1 MNVKKSILWRVYIA
15 FLLVTILAG
24 AVLFKMARLQTVNRV
39 SLARLA
45 DSMSTKWDSIS
56 PIRGNIYSSDGSL
69 LATSIPIYEAHM
81 DMMADGLSDTLW
93 KKNIDSL
100 AFCMSSYFKDKSSA
114 DYKNE
119 FSQARRQHNRYFLVK
134 RNLTHTQIT
143 DLRKFPIFKL
153 GRYSGGLRL
162 LEKSK
167 RFLPFQTL
175 GFRTVGFT
183 RDGINTGLEGGFN
196 KQLQGL
202 PGRRLMQKVSGGM
215 VPVNEENELDPK
227 DGSDITTTL
236 DINFQDITEN
246 ALMKGLT
253 STNAAHG
260 CAIVMEVS
268 TGKIK
273 AVANLTRENGEYVEE
288 YNYAIGEAIEP
299 GSTFKLASV
308 MALLDKQKCTPDT
321 KVATASQVVFCGH
334 EIHES
339 KEGGHGT
346 ISLREAFELSSNVG
360 ISKLTYNAFS
370 DNPKEFTDF
379 LYKLKLDSPLKLPIP
394 GEGYP
399 IVKNPRSK
407 SWSCTSLPWMS
418 IGYEVKVTP
427 LQILTLYNAVANNGV
442 MVKPLFVTEI
452 DELGKPVQQFST
464 QVMVPKICSD
474 KTLSEVK
481 EFMEGVVERGTA
493 TNIKNG
499 LYKIAGK
506 TGTAQIAENNKGY
519 GGMGQKIYQSSFVGY
534 FPADKPTYSII
545 VVISSPSNGVYY
557 GGAVSAPVFK
567 EISDKIYARTSTIHN
582 FASSFENSMDAQLP
596 LVSSINQEYLSS
608 LMGIYANSGLLQV
621 TPEKNSWVKAKA
633 VKDRITLSDYKQL
646 EKRVPDV
653 TGMVLSDAI
662 YVLENVGL
670 KARFSGAGK
679 VVSQSLTPGSI
690 TTNGQIVELKLN

>member
-1 MNVKKSILWRVYIA
+1 MNVKKDILWRVYIV
-15 FLLVTILAG
+15 FLLVAVLAG

-39 SLARLA
+39 SLTKLA

-81 DMMADGLSDTLW
+81 DMMADGLTDTLW
-93 KKNIDSL
+93 KNNIDSL
-100 AFCMSSYFKDKSSA
+100 SRSMSAYFKDKSAA

-119 FSQARRQHNRYFLVK
+119 FSQARHQHNRYFLVK
-134 RNLTHTQIT
+134 RNLTHNQIT
-143 DLRKFPIFKL
+143 DIRKFPIFKL
-153 GRYSGGLRL
+153 GRYAGGLRL
-162 LEKSK
+162 VEKSK

-175 GFRTVGFT
+175 GFRTIGYT
-183 RDGINTGLEGGFN
+183 RDGINTGLEGYFN
-196 KQLQGL
+196 KDLQGL
-202 PGRRLMQKVSGGM
+202 KGRRLMQKVSGGM

-227 DGSDITTTL
+227 DGSDIITTL

-246 ALMKGLT
+246 ALLKSLT
-253 STNAAHG
+253 ENNAAHG
-260 CAIVMEVS
+260 CAIVMEVA

-308 MALLDKQKCTPDT
+308 MALLEKQKCTPDT
-321 KVATASQVVFCGH
+321 KVASAGQVSFCGH

-339 KEGGHGT
+339 KEGGHGI

-360 ISKLTYNAFS
+360 ISKLVYNAFA
-370 DNPKEFTDF
+370 DNPQEYTDF
-379 LYKLKLDSPLKLPIP
+379 LYSLKLNNKLNLQIP
-394 GEGYP
+394 GEGVP
-399 IVKNPRSK
+399 IVKNPHSK

-418 IGYEVKVTP
+418 IGYEVMVTP
-427 LQILTLYNAVANNGV
+427 LQILTLYNAVANNGI

-452 DELGKPVQQFST
+452 EDVGKPVRQYNT
-464 QVMVPKICSD
+464 EIINPKICSD

-481 EFMEGVVERGTA
+481 EFMEGVVDHGTA

-506 TGTAQIAENNKGY
+506 TGTAQIADNNKGY
-519 GGMGQKIYQSSFVGY
+519 GGNGQKIYQSSFVGY
-534 FPADKPTYSII
+534 FPANKPAYSII

-567 EISDKIYARTSTIHN
+567 EISDKIFARTATIHN
-582 FASSFENSMDAQLP
+582 YASAFENTMDAQIP
-596 LVSSINQEYLSS
+596 LVAATNQEYLST
-608 LMGIYANSGLLQV
+608 LMAVYGSSNQLQV
-621 TPEKNSWVKAKA
+621 TPEKNTWVKAKA
-633 VKDRITLSDYKQL
+633 VNNRISLSDYKQL

-653 TGMVLSDAI
+653 TGMVLSDAVF
-662 YVLENVGL
+662 VLENAGL
-670 KARFSGAGK
+670 RARFTGTGK
-679 VVSQSLTPGSI
+679 VVSQSMNPGTMAS
-690 TTNGQIVELKLN
+690 NGDIIELKLN